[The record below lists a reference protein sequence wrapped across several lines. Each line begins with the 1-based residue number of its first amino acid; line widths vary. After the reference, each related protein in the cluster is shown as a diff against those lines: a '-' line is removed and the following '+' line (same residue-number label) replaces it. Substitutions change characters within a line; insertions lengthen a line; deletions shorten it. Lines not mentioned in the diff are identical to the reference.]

1 MFSHIDYWDIKK
13 DSKNTKYPK
22 KILDMRKEQ
31 QKYKYPDTNT
41 TLNKFRTLQNS
52 PSNIITPKS
61 FCDNIIVLFKDV
73 KNIKITILTPK
84 ELKQNNLNL
93 ILSVDNL
100 TSRMLIV
107 EYKGKSNKKMDLG
120 IVGKGVT
127 FDSGGY
133 SLKPNNAMI
142 NMHLDKTG
150 GVMALYL
157 LHNLAEKKV
166 KKNIIVCVPL
176 VQNSISH
183 MATKPGDIITAYNK
197 LQVEITNTDA
207 EGRLIVADGL
217 SYIVDKYKPTLL
229 IDMGTFTGIDKCKI
243 SYAYFTL
250 SKEICNLLT
259 QSAEF
264 YGEKLLKLQIEK
276 EYLVYTKSV
285 RGDIKNAEYGCSDK
299 LLVPIFLLNFIP
311 KNYYGRWIHLN
322 LSDLSTS
329 KVAILEGSYS
339 ILSFIKKY
347 FKLQ

>member
-1 MFSHIDYWDIKK
+1 MFSHIDYWDINKN
-13 DSKNTKYPK
+13 SKNLKYPK

-31 QKYKYPDTNT
+31 QSYKYPNTNT

-61 FCDNIIVLFKDV
+61 FCDNIIALFKGV
-73 KNIKITILTPK
+73 KNIKITVLTPK

-93 ILSVDNL
+93 ILSVDKL

-107 EYKGKSNKKMDLG
+107 EYTGKQNKKVDLG

-133 SLKPNNAMI
+133 SLKPKQAMI
-142 NMHLDKTG
+142 HMHLDKTG

-157 LHNLAEKKV
+157 LHCLALKNV
-166 KKNIIVCVPL
+166 KKNITVCVPL
-176 VQNSISH
+176 VQNSVSH

-217 SYIVDKYKPTLL
+217 SYIVDKYKPKLL
-229 IDMGTFTGIDKCKI
+229 INMGTFTGIDKCKI

-250 SKEICNLLT
+250 SKAICNLLT
-259 QSAEF
+259 KSATS
-264 YGEKLLKLQIEK
+264 YGEKLFKLQIEK

-285 RGDIKNAEYGCSDK
+285 RGDVKNAEYGCSDK
-299 LLVPIFLLNFIP
+299 LLVPLFLLNFIP
-311 KNYYGRWIHLN
+311 ENYYDRWLHLN
-322 LSDLSTS
+322 LADMTVSN
-329 KVAILEGSYS
+329 VAILEGSYS
-339 ILSFIKKY
+339 ILDFIEKVI
-347 FKLQ
+347 